1 MKDLNQIEKELF
13 PFRKQLREHSLYNQM
28 HSLEDIK
35 TFMSLHVF
43 AVWDFMSLLKSLQ
56 VQLTNTSV
64 PWTPRPNANLSR
76 FINEIVHAEESDVN
90 EKGEAKSHFEMYLDA
105 MHQIGAD
112 TSEVKHLIKGIENGE
127 KIQTVLDGLYIDNA
141 VKDFVAFTFEVI
153 ASGKAH
159 CIAAAFT
166 FGREDVIP
174 DMFIEILKQS
184 DAKNKNYNKLRY
196 YLDRHVE
203 LDGDEHGPLSL
214 KMVEELCK
222 GDSKKCQEAVDISK
236 QALAHR
242 VKLWDSIEQKIVQT
256 EGRIA
261 RKPRKKKTLDKVIFA
276 VSIAIPLAVAALFS
290 VKIEGIDLSFLP
302 PIYASLNGLTAVGL
316 VIALIAIKLKK
327 MKLHQRIIQGCLS
340 FSILFLLLYVSYHM
354 TSDSTKYGDLNGNGL
369 LESTE
374 RLAIADTQNLYFFIL
389 ISHIFLSLVVIPLVL
404 YAYKFAWEG
413 DFEKHKK
420 WTRFAFPIWLYVA
433 VTGVVVYYMISP
445 FYG

>member
-1 MKDLNQIEKELF
+1 
-13 PFRKQLREHSLYNQM
+13 
-28 HSLEDIK
+28 
-35 TFMSLHVF
+35 
-43 AVWDFMSLLKSLQ
+43 
-56 VQLTNTSV
+56 
-64 PWTPRPNANLSR
+64 
-76 FINEIVHAEESDVN
+76 
-90 EKGEAKSHFEMYLDA
+90 
-105 MHQIGAD
+105 
-112 TSEVKHLIKGIENGE
+112 
-127 KIQTVLDGLYIDNA
+127 
-141 VKDFVAFTFEVI
+141 
-153 ASGKAH
+153 
-159 CIAAAFT
+159 
-166 FGREDVIP
+166 
-174 DMFIEILKQS
+174 
-184 DAKNKNYNKLRY
+184 
-196 YLDRHVE
+196 
-203 LDGDEHGPLSL
+203 
-214 KMVEELCK
+214 
-222 GDSKKCQEAVDISK
+222 
-236 QALAHR
+236 
-242 VKLWDSIEQKIVQT
+242 
-256 EGRIA
+256 
-261 RKPRKKKTLDKVIFA
+261 VIFA